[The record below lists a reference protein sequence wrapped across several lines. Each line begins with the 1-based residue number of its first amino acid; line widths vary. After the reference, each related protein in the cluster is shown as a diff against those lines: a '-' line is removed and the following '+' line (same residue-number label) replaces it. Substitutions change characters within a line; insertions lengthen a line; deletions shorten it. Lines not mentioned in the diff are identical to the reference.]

1 MINFRQ
7 QLWQYLM
14 DKKGD
19 RGMTLVELLVVIFIV
34 GILSSIALPTFFRQ
48 ADKAKEVE
56 AIQNVSNFGKLQQVN
71 YIEKNSFTTNF
82 GVLNFAANIEE
93 TEYAFILGVVS
104 SFLSSYGAEFNS
116 RESDNYVYAILTVGD
131 DLALHIALSKDSRWH
146 TYATAV
152 YPEDGDIKI
161 CQPTEPIFVTLSSPI
176 PVLLGF
182 LGDILEDPSTYTN
195 CPNDIIPPLPL

>member
-1 MINFRQ
+1 MTNFRQ

-56 AIQNVSNFGKLQQVN
+56 AIQNVSNFGKWQQVN
-71 YIEKNSFTTNF
+71 YIEKSAFTTNF

-93 TEYAFILGVVS
+93 TEYEGILAMISG
-104 SFLSSYGAEFNS
+104 FLSPYGEFNS
-116 RESDNYVYAILTVGD
+116 RESDNYIYAILTVGD
-131 DLALHIALSKDSRWH
+131 DLALHLAISKNSRWQ

-152 YPEDGDIKI
+152 YPEDGDIKV
-161 CQPTEPIFVTLSSPI
+161 CQPTEPIPVSLSSPI
-176 PVLLGF
+176 PDLLEF
-182 LGDILEDPSTYTN
+182 LGNILEDPSAYTD
-195 CPNDIIPPLPL
+195 CPSDIIPPLPL